1 MHVEQVTGVLAFS
14 GSCPQPLFDIVVGMH
29 RWALWVA
36 GYAALMIGR
45 YPPFRFDLGSEEPVA
60 SAYVAQ

>member
-1 MHVEQVTGVLAFS
+1 
-14 GSCPQPLFDIVVGMH
+14 LFDIVVGMH